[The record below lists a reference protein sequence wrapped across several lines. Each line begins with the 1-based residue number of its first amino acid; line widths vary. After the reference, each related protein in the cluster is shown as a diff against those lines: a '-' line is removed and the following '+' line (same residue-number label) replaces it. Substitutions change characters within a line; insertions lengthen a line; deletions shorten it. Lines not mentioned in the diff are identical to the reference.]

1 MYDKGDFLSVN
12 VDAQNPDQFIKWG
25 VDKFEF
31 EKMVFPFT
39 YIPQGRPSESRTIR
53 VLAGEIDEPELL
65 VKMFRKGVNDL
76 ISGQAQFDA
85 NIAAANGI

>member
-1 MYDKGDFLSVN
+1 
-12 VDAQNPDQFIKWG
+12 

-76 ISGQAQFDA
+76 ISGQA
-85 NIAAANGI
+85 